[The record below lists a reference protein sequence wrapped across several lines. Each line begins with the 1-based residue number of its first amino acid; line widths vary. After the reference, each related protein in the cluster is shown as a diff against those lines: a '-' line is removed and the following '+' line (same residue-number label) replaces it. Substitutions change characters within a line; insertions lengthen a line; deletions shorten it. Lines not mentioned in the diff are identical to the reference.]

1 MKKRIIS
8 TLLAAVMVM
17 DLASVP
23 VAATATSSAIF
34 ENEAAANVAS
44 EASESEEAQPHTE
57 QAAERN
63 IVSLETSENSSAY
76 AAIENGE
83 KQFVVTAGAFQKNKS
98 YTVEI
103 RDTNEQCT
111 VKECEADE
119 EHSLQIPFDWNADSI
134 YEVMVVDGDTAYSC
148 EIDTADTAVQV
159 SAPEAATVSEPD
171 TYASEVET
179 EQSSGIVTEPEA
191 SPADTTT
198 EAAAASALSEVFQ
211 TPEETSVSVLP
222 EVSQATAEESPA
234 IALYS
239 IDDENGSYVPPVV
252 EVPGTVDWLNV
263 ESLDGMVNLSWGAAV
278 NATEYDIYYYSWSNK
293 ANLIYAGSTALTT
306 YTVADL
312 PNGEG
317 YTFHIVPKNTSAGY
331 PVYSS
336 VDPASSWKSSARLK
350 FVKPSAV
357 SSFSVTQ
364 TDAGNQ
370 LNWTYNGGRLTGY
383 ILYYYDYNAGT
394 YRRLATVDANT
405 TSYVQTGTKKD
416 DRYKYAVR
424 PYRMEKGVY
433 YGADMTEKIIYG
445 DSIIDETLNAVH
457 PMFYTA
463 YTKKRV
469 GVFRKKNQTSSK
481 DYIRVLKKGT
491 KVTVIM
497 NDPYKP
503 KIKLEDGTVG
513 YTWRGAIRLAVE
525 HYTTKDY
532 TDEQKEIFVNSKGYS
547 SKTKYFVW
555 IATYTQKIYVFKGSR
570 GKWKLIRTCKA
581 ATGAIDTPD
590 YPGEEKIVG
599 KKRRH
604 VYGKRFY
611 QYLSIMSDGNTIH
624 TRPSWRSNGKPVDA
638 RLGRPL
644 SHGCVRVSDPDGAFI
659 YNTCGKNTK
668 VLIY

>member
-159 SAPEAATVSEPD
+159 SAPEVATVSEPD

-394 YRRLATVDANT
+394 YRRLATLDASA

-424 PYRMEKGVY
+424 PYRMENGVY
-433 YGADMTEKIIYG
+433 YGD
-445 DSIIDETLNAVH
+445 
-457 PMFYTA
+457 
-463 YTKKRV
+463 
-469 GVFRKKNQTSSK
+469 RKS
-481 DYIRVLKKGT
+481 V
-491 KVTVIM
+491 V
-497 NDPYKP
+497 
-503 KIKLEDGTVG
+503 
-513 YTWRGAIRLAVE
+513 
-525 HYTTKDY
+525 
-532 TDEQKEIFVNSKGYS
+532 
-547 SKTKYFVW
+547 
-555 IATYTQKIYVFKGSR
+555 
-570 GKWKLIRTCKA
+570 
-581 ATGAIDTPD
+581 
-590 YPGEEKIVG
+590 
-599 KKRRH
+599 
-604 VYGKRFY
+604 
-611 QYLSIMSDGNTIH
+611 
-624 TRPSWRSNGKPVDA
+624 
-638 RLGRPL
+638 
-644 SHGCVRVSDPDGAFI
+644 
-659 YNTCGKNTK
+659 
-668 VLIY
+668 